1 MYWKNRPNNL
11 DDWLSW
17 ELTFE
22 WVKGNNKLQ
31 IKKIK
36 TSKEDFDN
44 YEEGNWDN
52 FFETAEDLKI
62 REYVNTNEP
71 MNFFNN
77 CLLVYNKGNKHDNT
91 PAYYSFVNPNNLKIS
106 GRDKTLF
113 PNLIEYCITPEQR
126 MRSKQ
131 RIKRERKRE
140 DLQNKFLKWYEQDK
154 LYFGDVYSKK
164 IIEEFI
170 GKGRTISEF

>member
-1 MYWKNRPNNL
+1 MPAWKDRVGAKGGLRGRLPGKTGVRL
-11 DDWLSW
+11 
-17 ELTFE
+17 E
-22 WVKGNNKLQ
+22 WVKGNKRFQ
-31 IKKIK
+31 FKKIK

-71 MNFFNN
+71 VYFFNN

-91 PAYYSFVNPNNLKIS
+91 PAYHLFVNPNNLKIS

-113 PNLIEYCITPEQR
+113 PNLI
-126 MRSKQ
+126 
-131 RIKRERKRE
+131 
-140 DLQNKFLKWYEQDK
+140 
-154 LYFGDVYSKK
+154 
-164 IIEEFI
+164 
-170 GKGRTISEF
+170 